1 LKWRV
6 QPACPENMPQVAGL
20 FLESFEDTI
29 VHFFEG
35 GSPSGNALQDF
46 FSFLL
51 KEEPESFWVAVQEE
65 EDDERLV
72 GYIVVV
78 SHLPLLW
85 RRAVL
90 GGYVLKW
97 AKRWMR
103 GEYGVNFKNTCRA
116 LKNKFAFWT
125 HSRSFPRYSSQIL
138 SLAVTNKCRGQGLSR
153 QLLDKGMLYLKKL
166 GKIKIKLEVRPW
178 NKAALQLYQSYGFIP
193 VGVTMD
199 SQGEWLVM
207 VKNS

>member
-1 LKWRV
+1 MSWRV
-6 QPACPENMPQVAGL
+6 QPVCLENIPQVTDL

-35 GSPSGNALQDF
+35 GPPSGIALHDF
-46 FSFLL
+46 FTFLF
-51 KEEPESFWVAVQEE
+51 KEEPESFWVAIQEGE
-65 EDDERLV
+65 YERLA

-90 GGYVLKW
+90 GGYVFRW
-97 AKRWMR
+97 AMRCLR

-116 LKNKFAFWT
+116 MKNKFSFWR

-138 SLAVTNKCRGQGLSR
+138 SLAVAKDFRGQGLSR

-166 GKIKIKLEVRPW
+166 GKNKIKLEVRPW
-178 NKAALQLYQSYGFIP
+178 NKAALQLYQSCGFIP
-193 VGVTMD
+193 VGTTVD

>member
-1 LKWRV
+1 MKWRV
-6 QPACPENMPQVAGL
+6 QPACSDNIPQVVGL

-35 GSPSGNALQDF
+35 GSPSGDALQDF
-46 FSFLL
+46 FGFLL
-51 KEEPESFWVAVQEE
+51 KEEPESFWVAMQEGE
-65 EDDERLV
+65 NERLV

-78 SHLPLLW
+78 PHLPLLW

-90 GGYVLKW
+90 GGYVLRW
-97 AKRWMR
+97 TKRCLR

-116 LKNKFAFWT
+116 LKNKFAFWR
-125 HSRSFPRYSSQIL
+125 HSRSFPSYSSQIL
-138 SLAVTNKCRGQGLSR
+138 SLAVTRDCRGQGLSR
-153 QLLDKGMLYLKKL
+153 QLLDKGMLFLKKL
-166 GKIKIKLEVRPW
+166 GKIKIKLEVRLW

-193 VGVTMD
+193 VGTTID